1 MKRLRERGREV
12 RSLGR
17 ELEALGMERE
27 ERCGGEDN
35 LGEKRM
41 LGFEDKREADGAEQ
55 QAMFE

>member
-1 MKRLRERGREV
+1 V

-35 LGEKRM
+35 LEEKRM
-41 LGFEDKREADGAEQ
+41 LGFEDKREAVEAE
-55 QAMFE
+55 QAMFESE

>member
-1 MKRLRERGREV
+1 LRERGREP

-17 ELEALGMERE
+17 ELEELGMERE

-55 QAMFE
+55 AMFE

>member
-1 MKRLRERGREV
+1 
-12 RSLGR
+12 
-17 ELEALGMERE
+17 MERE

-55 QAMFE
+55 AMFEWVWACDCEVEEAKIER